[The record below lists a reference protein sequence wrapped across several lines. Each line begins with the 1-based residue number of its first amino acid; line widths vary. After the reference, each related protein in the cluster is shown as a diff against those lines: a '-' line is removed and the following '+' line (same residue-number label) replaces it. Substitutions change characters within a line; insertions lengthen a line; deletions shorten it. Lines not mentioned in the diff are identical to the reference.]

1 MRKPKV
7 AGAFVGWLP
16 VDSVPTMAT
25 TLINP
30 NPTVYQV
37 SEIIRRDLQ
46 ELTDGEFDDFD
57 SLEIFGTHRLLRCAR
72 PMDSSSPVGLSR
84 LARL

>member
-1 MRKPKV
+1 
-7 AGAFVGWLP
+7 
-16 VDSVPTMAT
+16 MAT

-37 SEIIRRDLQ
+37 SEIIRRDLL

-57 SLEIFGTHRLLRCAR
+57 SLEIFGTQTRLFT
-72 PMDSSSPVGLSR
+72 V
-84 LARL
+84 